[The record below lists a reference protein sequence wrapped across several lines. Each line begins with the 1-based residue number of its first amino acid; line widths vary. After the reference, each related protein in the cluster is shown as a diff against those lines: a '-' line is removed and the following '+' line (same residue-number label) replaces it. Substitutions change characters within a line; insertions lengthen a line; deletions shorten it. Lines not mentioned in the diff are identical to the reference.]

1 MVISRAFNKE
11 IQSSLN
17 SKYLSSEDFEVS
29 TKKEQKGGLSVTIT
43 YLYNPQYEFYFKSGD
58 QINIV
63 RRPGEMA
70 ENESLV
76 VTGKDGILTAIYKWL
91 KNIEAETKAA
101 PILREI
107 MEHKVEVD
115 LQISELENSIK
126 DIGQDDF
133 TKDEISSLIEK
144 LNKFQEEFES
154 RLEEEIQDKQKLR
167 NEINNIGNEIEFLK
181 SQIQLLTKQNW
192 VKSLLVKSIN
202 WRKRNPQAMN
212 TLVNLT
218 REMLPEGVR
227 EHIPDAVVDLIAPT
241 SEDH

>member
-1 MVISRAFNKE
+1 
-11 IQSSLN
+11 
-17 SKYLSSEDFEVS
+17 
-29 TKKEQKGGLSVTIT
+29 
-43 YLYNPQYEFYFKSGD
+43 
-58 QINIV
+58 
-63 RRPGEMA
+63 MA